1 MFNPFWVAPLN
12 LLIIFLDYQC
22 YCAITLPLITWGNVI
37 RCLVTLFLSFL
48 FLPLSFKMVFN
59 IPALILTS
67 DSLKNNFS
75 GYSINLADIADIEYS
90 EGGLQGFWPIG

>member
-1 MFNPFWVAPLN
+1 
-12 LLIIFLDYQC
+12 
-22 YCAITLPLITWGNVI
+22 
-37 RCLVTLFLSFL
+37 
-48 FLPLSFKMVFN
+48 MVFN

-75 GYSINLADIADIEYS
+75 GYSINWADIADIEYS